1 MRARLRR
8 LWESRAPRE
17 RAIIAALAVMLGAVL
32 YVGLVQTAWRA
43 RAQLRTGVT
52 TLRAQAASLEQ
63 QAAELER
70 LRAAPAISASQTD
83 LRTLVQAQAGAAGL
97 SRALVRID
105 APDADQVVVVFGA
118 VAFAD
123 WHNWIAGLKSQH
135 VRLDACRIE
144 ALSTPG
150 LVSVTATLV
159 RTKPQSKP
167 Q

>member
-1 MRARLRR
+1 MRARLRKA
-8 LWESRAPRE
+8 WESRAPRE
-17 RAIIAALAVMLGAVL
+17 RAINSALAVVLAAAL
-32 YVGLVQTAWRA
+32 YVGLVQSAGRA
-43 RAQLRTGVT
+43 RTQLRTSVT
-52 TLRAQAASLEQ
+52 TLRAQAARLEQ

-105 APDADQVVVVFGA
+105 AQDADQVVVVFGA

-123 WHNWIAGLKSQH
+123 WLNWIAGLKSQH

-159 RTKPQSKP
+159 RPKPQ
-167 Q
+167 